1 MKNII
6 QKNRSIDFIFEQYYH
21 LQQQYLST
29 INNSRSLCNCPF
41 IAKQRRSTRSG
52 KNRKRARVRFS
63 ENGKYAHGSVAAA
76 SFRTSFSSGPVFLLR
91 NDRTRLITETVC
103 PVSVELTFDRLIA
116 VHQLP
121 LSNALILRVL
131 FFFFAHDLFLCSY
144 SPRLVNWFCYIFFFE
159 NKIQNFGNVRNDK
172 YKSR

>member
-6 QKNRSIDFIFEQYYH
+6 QKNRRIDFIFEQYYH

-121 LSNALILRVL
+121 LSNALILRV
-131 FFFFAHDLFLCSY
+131 FFFSRTIFFFALIPLDQLMGFVIFL
-144 SPRLVNWFCYIFFFE
+144 LFFFE
-159 NKIQNFGNVRNDK
+159 NKIQNFENVRNGE
-172 YKSR
+172 